1 MKKRIKPRYPYSNR
15 YKVGEMQGRD
25 NRGYINTRGRSMAT
39 TTGIDERVPSLKRG
53 KKAWATFRSEIL
65 TPQGYYALKVSE
77 VFTKTVL
84 HYAVWHDI
92 AISLT
97 KNITYVPMTADQA
110 AAYNNLKTAFSAME
124 AAFK

>member
-1 MKKRIKPRYPYSNR
+1 MTTQNNLTDGTPVVITILHT
-15 YKVGEMQGRD
+15 D
-25 NRGYINTRGRSMAT
+25 NRH
-39 TTGIDERVPSLKRG
+39 DEI
-53 KKAWATFRSEIL
+53 AWATFHSETL

-84 HYAVWHDI
+84 HYTVWHDI
-92 AISLT
+92 TIPLT